1 VTGPE
6 AQSLRFT
13 LFQCQVRG
21 YFAELFEGGFEVVDD
36 LWGDNIGIV
45 EFFPPFGAE
54 PEDVEAGFVAVDEL
68 IHLFKPNPDANRR
81 CEPMI
86 LSLDLTTRS

>member
-21 YFAELFEGGFEVVDD
+21 YFAEVFAGGFEIFDNC
-36 LWGDNIGIV
+36 LSDNIRIREVVG
-45 EFFPPFGAE
+45 PFEAFVAG
-54 PEDVEAGFVAVDEL
+54 PEDRHAGFVAVDEL
-68 IHLFKPNPDANRR
+68 IHLFKPNRKPFPQQ
-81 CEPMI
+81 C
-86 LSLDLTTRS
+86 